1 MKVREMMNE
10 KPATLTAQA
19 SLAETLDTMAKQKS
33 RHVVILNESRAPI
46 GIISDRDLAM
56 VYDPEAIS
64 KGRWNETKVTQ
75 VMTPSPITVGSGAD
89 LQAAAKMLL
98 QHAISALPVVDDGKL
113 VGILSEK
120 DFVRHFARN
129 KPEE

>member
-129 KPEE
+129 RPEE